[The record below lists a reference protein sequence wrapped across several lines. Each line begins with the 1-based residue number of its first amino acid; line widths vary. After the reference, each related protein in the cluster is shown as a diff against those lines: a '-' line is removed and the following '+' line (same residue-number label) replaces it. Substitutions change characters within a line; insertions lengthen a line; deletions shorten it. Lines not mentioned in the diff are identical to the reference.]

1 MHLAFIVCAAPRRAA
16 VCLEAPAL
24 AVIGVDKMATRN
36 KDVSILIIDDEE
48 PIRRLLTAYLSDS
61 YRCVAA
67 GSAQEAMTLLS
78 GSSFSLVLSDINM
91 PGTSGTELCQFISKA
106 YLDTVVIMVSGMTDI
121 TYAIE
126 AMRQGAFDYITKPF
140 DLGQVQVCI
149 DRALRY
155 QALVASKRFYEQSL
169 EETVRLRTAELRS
182 LNEDLNRMLEAL
194 YKNYRATLRALAGA
208 LEARDVETAGHS
220 DRVVAYSLR
229 LGRELGLS
237 HKELI
242 ALEQGALLH
251 DIGKIGVRDSILL
264 KKGALTGP
272 EWKEMREH
280 INHGLR
286 IIEGIDFL
294 SGAAPIVGE
303 HHEKYDGSGYPLG
316 LSGESIH
323 INARIF
329 AVADAF
335 DAITSDRS
343 YRNASSYADA
353 RKEIIL
359 NSGIHFDPVVVDTF
373 LAVPESEWS
382 EIRKIA
388 KTEDY
393 IEHII
398 DKHEIRSFV
407 ISLKRNSGFTG
418 PLTMSP
424 QIA

>member
-1 MHLAFIVCAAPRRAA
+1 
-16 VCLEAPAL
+16 
-24 AVIGVDKMATRN
+24 MATRN
-36 KDVSILIIDDEE
+36 KDVAILLIDDEE
-48 PIRRLLTAYLSDS
+48 PIRRLLEAYLSDS

-78 GSSFSLVLSDINM
+78 GSSFNLVLSDINM
-91 PGTSGTELCQFISKA
+91 PGTSGTELCQYISKA
-106 YLDTVVIMVSGMTDI
+106 YPDTVVIMVSGMTDI

-149 DRALRY
+149 GRALRY

-182 LNEDLNRMLEAL
+182 LNEDLNKMLEAL
-194 YKNYRATLRALAGA
+194 YQNYRATLRALAGA

-237 HKELI
+237 HKDLI

-264 KKGALTGP
+264 KTGALTGP
-272 EWKEMREH
+272 EWEEMREH

-294 SGAAPIVGE
+294 RGAAPVVGE
-303 HHEKYDGSGYPLG
+303 HHEKYNGSGYPLG
-316 LSGESIH
+316 LCGEKIH
-323 INARIF
+323 IHARIF

-335 DAITSDRS
+335 DAITSDRP
-343 YRNASSYADA
+343 YRDSSSYADA
-353 RKEIIL
+353 RREIIAS
-359 NSGIHFDPVVVDTF
+359 SGIHFDPVVVDKF
-373 LAVPESEWS
+373 LAVPESEWG

-418 PLTMSP
+418 SLNL
-424 QIA
+424 IAQPA

>member
-1 MHLAFIVCAAPRRAA
+1 
-16 VCLEAPAL
+16 
-24 AVIGVDKMATRN
+24 
-36 KDVSILIIDDEE
+36 
-48 PIRRLLTAYLSDS
+48 
-61 YRCVAA
+61 
-67 GSAQEAMTLLS
+67 
-78 GSSFSLVLSDINM
+78 M
-91 PGTSGTELCQFISKA
+91 PGTSGTELCQFINKA
-106 YLDTVVIMVSGMTDI
+106 YPDTVVIMVSGMTDI
-121 TYAIE
+121 TFAIE

-140 DLGQVQVCI
+140 DLGQVQVSI

-155 QALVASKRFYEQSL
+155 QGLVASKRFYEQSL
-169 EETVRLRTAELRS
+169 EETVRLRTVELRS
-182 LNEDLNRMLEAL
+182 LNEDLNKMLEAL
-194 YKNYRATLRALAGA
+194 YQNYRATLRALAGA

-237 HKELI
+237 HKDLI

-264 KKGALTGP
+264 KTGALTGP
-272 EWKEMREH
+272 EWEEMREH

-294 SGAAPIVGE
+294 RGAAPVVGE

-316 LSGESIH
+316 LRGEKIH
-323 INARIF
+323 VHARIF

-335 DAITSDRS
+335 DAITSDRP
-343 YRNASSYADA
+343 YRNSSSYADA
-353 RKEIIL
+353 RREIIAS
-359 NSGIHFDPVVVDTF
+359 SGIHFDPVVVDKF
-373 LAVPESEWS
+373 LTVPESEWG

-418 PLTMSP
+418 SLNLVAQP
-424 QIA
+424 A

>member
-1 MHLAFIVCAAPRRAA
+1 
-16 VCLEAPAL
+16 
-24 AVIGVDKMATRN
+24 MATRN
-36 KDVSILIIDDEE
+36 KDAAILIIDDEE
-48 PIRRLLTAYLSDS
+48 PIRRLLVAYLSDS

-67 GSAQEAMTLLS
+67 GSAHEAMSLLS
-78 GSSFSLVLSDINM
+78 GSSFNLVLSDINM
-91 PGTSGTELCQFISKA
+91 PGTSGTELCQVINKA
-106 YLDTVVIMVSGMTDI
+106 YPDTVVIMVSGMTDI
-121 TYAIE
+121 TFAIE

-140 DLGQVQVCI
+140 DLGQVQVSI

-182 LNEDLNRMLEAL
+182 LNEDLNKMLEAL
-194 YKNYRATLRALAGA
+194 YQNYRATLRALAGA

-237 HKELI
+237 HKDLI

-264 KKGALTGP
+264 KTGALTGP
-272 EWKEMREH
+272 EWEEMREH

-294 SGAAPIVGE
+294 RGAAPVVGE

-316 LSGESIH
+316 LCGEKIH
-323 INARIF
+323 VHARIF

-335 DAITSDRS
+335 DAITSDRP
-343 YRNASSYADA
+343 YRHSSSYADA
-353 RKEIIL
+353 RKEIIAS
-359 NSGIHFDPVVVDTF
+359 SGIHFDPVVVDTF
-373 LAVPESEWS
+373 LAVPESEWG

-418 PLTMSP
+418 PLTVSS

>member
-1 MHLAFIVCAAPRRAA
+1 
-16 VCLEAPAL
+16 
-24 AVIGVDKMATRN
+24 MATRN
-36 KDVSILIIDDEE
+36 KDVAILIIDDEE
-48 PIRRLLTAYLSDS
+48 PIRRLLVAYLSDS

-78 GSSFSLVLSDINM
+78 GSSFNLVLSDINM
-91 PGTSGTELCQFISKA
+91 PGTSGTELCQYINKA
-106 YLDTVVIMVSGMTDI
+106 YPDTVVIMVSGMTDI

-126 AMRQGAFDYITKPF
+126 AMRHGAFDYITKPF
-140 DLGQVQVCI
+140 DLGQIQVSI

-182 LNEDLNRMLEAL
+182 LNEDLNKMLEAL
-194 YKNYRATLRALAGA
+194 YQNYRATLRALAGA

-237 HKELI
+237 HKDLI

-264 KKGALTGP
+264 KTGALTGP
-272 EWKEMREH
+272 EWEEMREH

-294 SGAAPIVGE
+294 RGAAPVVGE

-316 LSGESIH
+316 LRGEKIH
-323 INARIF
+323 VHARIF

-335 DAITSDRS
+335 DAITSDRP
-343 YRNASSYADA
+343 YRNSSSYADA
-353 RKEIIL
+353 RREIIAS
-359 NSGIHFDPVVVDTF
+359 SGIHFDPVVVDKF
-373 LAVPESEWS
+373 LTVPESEWG

-407 ISLKRNSGFTG
+407 ISLKRHTGFPG
-418 PLTMSP
+418 PLNLTAQP
-424 QIA
+424 A